1 MKVQLKSKSTLEAHT
16 KESLNE
22 LSRFK
27 QNDIINIEVVKP
39 KRTQQ
44 QNKYLWK
51 VFEILSDITGY
62 TKDEIKNKILV
73 DVGHYRDYVDEETGR
88 IFTIIKPTRF
98 LKKNEFSELTESILK
113 WSAERGFNILTPEEY
128 LMKLN

>member
-1 MKVQLKSKSTLEAHT
+1 MKVQLKSKSTLEAYT

-27 QNDIINIEVVKP
+27 QDDIINIEIVKP

-73 DVGHYRDYVDEETGR
+73 DVGHCKDYIDEETGR

-98 LKKNEFSELTESILK
+98 LKKNEFFELTENILK